1 MSLVDRSLAR
11 FLDDLASSAPTPG
24 GGSAAALSAAAGAAL
39 VAMVARLSEK
49 QAGETAARVRDRAD
63 ALRERLAAMIDRD
76 ARAFEAVMAAYRLPR
91 ATDEEKAARR
101 EAIQEALTGAV
112 DVPMQ
117 VSALALAVLQA
128 AAELAERAN
137 PNAVSDLGVAAALT
151 ESGAEGARLNVLIN
165 TTAMTDAAVAERARG
180 EADRLVG
187 MARTLRNE
195 VLMAVE
201 RRIGAVAT

>member
-1 MSLVDRSLAR
+1 MSLVDRSLAG

-49 QAGETAARVRDRAD
+49 QAGEAAARVRDRAD
-63 ALRERLAAMIDRD
+63 ALRDTLATMIDRD
-76 ARAFEAVMAAYRLPR
+76 ARAFDAVMAAYRLPR
-91 ATDEEKAARR
+91 ATDEEKSARR
-101 EAIQEALTGAV
+101 EAIQEALSGAV

-151 ESGAEGARLNVLIN
+151 ESGSEGARLNVLIN
-165 TTAMTDAAVAERARG
+165 TAAMTDAALAERARG

-201 RRIGAVAT
+201 RRIGS